1 MRTPATSASVLY
13 SGVRVCI
20 HVYSLWSLQSV
31 CMILRGPCFQSQ
43 PESTYTER
51 YTEPRPGNDID
62 NSDSA
67 AYAVPST
74 VLLLHPFSG
83 VKGAT
88 EGHYLLWFGAAHS
101 CCTVC
106 RPGICSPG
114 RLHACFTNQ
123 CPLRASQHTAHAC
136 GGELKHY
143 DHSDAMPRILMSLNF
158 QRAKLQ

>member
-1 MRTPATSASVLY
+1 MLSRSVLCARPPPLPVY
-13 SGVRVCI
+13 YTVVSVYVYTRVCI

-43 PESTYTER
+43 PEST
-51 YTEPRPGNDID
+51 EPRPGNDID
-62 NSDSA
+62 NSASA

-83 VKGAT
+83 VKGAP
-88 EGHYLLWFGAAHS
+88 EGHYLLWFGLAHS

-136 GGELKHY
+136 
-143 DHSDAMPRILMSLNF
+143 M
-158 QRAKLQ
+158 QRRAQTL